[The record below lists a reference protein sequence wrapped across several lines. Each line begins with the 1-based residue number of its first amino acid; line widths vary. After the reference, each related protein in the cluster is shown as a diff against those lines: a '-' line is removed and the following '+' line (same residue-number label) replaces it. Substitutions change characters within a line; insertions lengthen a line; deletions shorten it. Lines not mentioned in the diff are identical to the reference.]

1 MSIFVKNEELFSIVQ
16 KIFNEK
22 IPFNKTLGMQVELLE
37 DMRPVIRLEMRNDLV
52 GHYLRGMLHGG
63 VIASIIDVTG
73 GLTAFLGVL
82 EKSGNLQIGESMELL
97 PNLSTIDL
105 RVDYLRPGLGH
116 WFIATGDVL
125 RIGSKVA
132 VTRIELH
139 NDETILIAAGTGSY
153 VIS

>member
-1 MSIFVKNEELFSIVQ
+1 MSIFVKNEALFAIVQ

-22 IPFNKTLGMQVELLE
+22 ITFNKTLGLRVELLE
-37 DMRPVIRLEMRNDLV
+37 DMRPVIKFEMRDELV
-52 GHYLRGMLHGG
+52 GHYIRGMLHGG
-63 VIASIIDVTG
+63 VIASVIDVTG

-82 EKSGNLQIGESMELL
+82 EKTGTEEIEESMELL

-105 RVDYLRPGLGH
+105 RVDYLRPGLGK